1 MRAAVSLGLL
11 TLLSTPLLVLACS
24 ASPDPSNPT
33 GGSTGSAGGGTGGS
47 TSTGFGGFGVGAG
60 GPVGAGCSADLQTV
74 VDEDGNVIQVCPPDQ
89 GCFQGECVPACEAAA
104 SSKGSIGCEYYA
116 PTPPFYQ
123 NGQGSSYDGACHAV
137 FVANTWGRP
146 ARLTVQRDGQQL
158 DVTTFGYIPSGVGPS
173 TTYTPLPSTGV
184 PPGEVAVL
192 FLAHRPGVM
201 TVFNTTLECPRPPA
215 LLLAAEVLGTGRGTA
230 FQVSSDTPITG
241 YDIMPYG
248 GASSF
253 LPSAAHLFPRSTWGD
268 NYYVAGP
275 HPETG
280 PLWMTLVG
288 NQDGTTVELVS
299 ASSLPGGA
307 NVPATTAG
315 TPVQLTINA
324 GEVVQWHGGDPTG
337 TVIQASAPI
346 GVWTGNDYLRVASA
360 TSAGGGQDSAHQ
372 QLAPISALGS
382 EYVGAGVVTRMSS
395 LAPESVPYQLLGVV
409 DGTTLTWDP
418 APPAGAPSTLAAGQV
433 VEFETTGLFSV
444 RAQDDQHPFVLNHY
458 LPGTQT
464 GSRPG
469 CAAVPPL
476 DFLQCG
482 LGDEE
487 WVIQLPPRQFLQ
499 RYVFFTDPT
508 YATTN
513 LVITRVRGD
522 QGFSDVSLSCLGTV
536 TGWQPVGTGGQFEV
550 AHVDLI
556 RGFVGAAPA
565 CETSRH
571 EATSDGAFGI
581 TVWGTDYYASYGYP
595 AGGNVGVIN
604 TVVVPPIPE

>member
-1 MRAAVSLGLL
+1 MRPALSLGLL

-24 ASPDPSNPT
+24 ASPDPNNPLASGGT
-33 GGSTGSAGGGTGGS
+33 GGGAGGTGGS
-47 TSTGFGGFGVGAG
+47 SSTGFGGFGVGG
-60 GPVGAGCSADLQTV
+60 GTPQGAGCSADLQTV
-74 VDEDGNVIQVCPPDQ
+74 VDEEGNVLQVCPPDQ

-104 SSKGSIGCEYYA
+104 NSKGSIGCAYYA
-116 PTPPFYQ
+116 PATPFYA
-123 NGQGSSYDGACHAV
+123 NGQGSAFNGPCHAV

-146 ARLTVQRDGQQL
+146 AKLTVQRGGQQL

-173 TTYTPLPSTGV
+173 TTYTPLPAEGV

-192 FLAHRPGVM
+192 FLSHQPGVA
-201 TVFNTTLECPRPPA
+201 NGGNSLECPRTPA
-215 LLLAAEVLGTGRGTA
+215 MLIDTAVPGTGRGSAVEVT
-230 FQVSSDTPITG
+230 SDTPITA
-241 YDIMPYG
+241 YDIIPYG

-268 NYYVAGP
+268 NYYVVGP
-275 HPETG
+275 HPPTG
-280 PLWMTLVG
+280 QLWMTLVG

-299 ASSLPGGA
+299 ASSLPGSA
-307 NVPATTAG
+307 DVPATTG
-315 TPVQLTINA
+315 GSPVQLTINA
-324 GEVVQWHGGDPTG
+324 GEIVQWVGADPSG
-337 TVIQASAPI
+337 TVIQASSPI
-346 GVWTGNDYLRVASA
+346 GVWTGNDYLRVSSA
-360 TSAGGGQDSAHQ
+360 TSSGGGQDCAHQ

-382 EYVGAGVVTRMSS
+382 EYVGAGVVTRLAT
-395 LAPESVPYQLLGVV
+395 LAPESVPYQMLGVV

-433 VEFETTGLFSV
+433 VELETTGLFSV
-444 RAQDDQHPFVLNHY
+444 RAQDDQHPFVLTQY
-458 LPGTQT
+458 LPGTWF
-464 GSRPG
+464 GSRDG
-469 CAAVPPL
+469 CASASS
-476 DFLQCG
+476 DCG

-487 WVIQLPPRQFLQ
+487 WVIQLPPRQFLK

-513 LVITRVRGD
+513 LVITRVRGPE
-522 QGFSDVSLSCLGTV
+522 GFSDVSLSCLGTV

-550 AHVDLI
+550 AHVDLT

-571 EATSDGAFGI
+571 EATSEGAFGI

-595 AGGNVGVIN
+595 AGGNVGIIN
-604 TVVVPPIPE
+604 SVVVPPIPE